1 MVTTRID
8 SKLPDVGTTIFAVMS
23 QKAHQSGALNLAQGF
38 PDFECPEA
46 LRRKVEEA
54 MAAGHNQYAPMPGL
68 PQLRERIAEKVAA
81 LYGAEIDPDRGIT
94 VTCGATEALFT
105 AIQATVR
112 PGDEVIV
119 FDPAYDSYEPAV
131 RLAGGTCIHLPLT
144 APDYTIDF
152 DRLAA
157 ALSARTRL
165 VVINSPHNP
174 TGAVLSAADLD
185 RLAVLLRDSGC
196 YLLSD
201 EVYEHIVFDGTMHA
215 SVLAH
220 PELRERSFA
229 VSSFGKTYHTT
240 GWKIGYCV
248 APRALTAEF
257 RKVHQFVTFAVSTP
271 MQHAIADFMA
281 DPSFHLELPAFYQAR
296 RDRFR
301 AGLEGSA
308 WGLLPCPGTYFQ
320 LLDYSAISDR
330 SDTEMADWLIEEA
343 GVASIPVSVFHA
355 DRRDDRVLRF
365 CFAKSD
371 ATLDAAIERLAGIGS
386 AP

>member
-371 ATLDAAIERLAGIGS
+371 ATLDAAIERLAGIGN

>member
-144 APDYTIDF
+144 APDYTIEF

-371 ATLDAAIERLAGIGS
+371 ATLDAAIERLAGIGN